1 MEAKI
6 KKQPLTSRQQQ
17 ILDFIREFIG
27 ENGYSPSRD
36 ALSEKFDISLGN
48 VSRYIDVL
56 VQKGHL
62 EKDNSTRPPAMTV
75 L

>member
-6 KKQPLTSRQQQ
+6 KKQPLTRRQQQ
-17 ILDFIREFIG
+17 ILDFVREFI
-27 ENGYSPSRD
+27 EEQGYSPSRV
-36 ALSEKFDISLGN
+36 ALAERFDISLGN
-48 VSRYIDVL
+48 VSRHIDVL